1 MDPTTDTLEQDWLEA
16 RDRLRAKGLFG
27 SSGASLS
34 LRCAS
39 AGALWFGAAEA
50 ERPRRLS
57 LPEAAAANGEAPLH
71 AAIYLARPD
80 VGAIACG
87 GGEFGA
93 MLADFGGVAPVVF
106 DEQARHLGV
115 MGTAVAD
122 AAGLAASLHAGGN
135 ALVIAG
141 RPACFGTTCQRLVLN
156 AELFEK
162 CAKACVLAMAAGG
175 TPRPLPWWVRR
186 IANGRLMKDERR
198 AAQAFAKGRLPDES
212 TGY

>member
-1 MDPTTDTLEQDWLEA
+1 MLEQAWVDA
-16 RDRLRAKGLFG
+16 RHRLRTKGLFASALFASG
-27 SSGASLS
+27 GASLS
-34 LRCAS
+34 LRCA
-39 AGALWFGAAEA
+39 GGDALWFGAADA
-50 ERPRRLS
+50 DRPQRLA
-57 LPEAAAANGEAPLH
+57 LPEAAKASDEAPLH

-93 MLADFGGVAPVVF
+93 LLGDFGGALPVVF
-106 DEQARHLGV
+106 DEQARHLGI
-115 MGTAVAD
+115 MGAAVSG
-122 AAGLAASLHAGGN
+122 AAGLAASLRAGGN
-135 ALVIAG
+135 ALVVAG
-141 RPACFGTTCQRLVLN
+141 RPACFGATCQRLVLN

-175 TPRPLPWWVRR
+175 TPKPLPWWVRR

-198 AAQAFAKGRLPDES
+198 AAQAFAQGRLPDES